1 MYRERV
7 LLLGVSLAVFAS
19 LGALG
24 GMGYLS
30 WQSGLRQEQ
39 AHLQRYAT
47 GAIERTRDAFT
58 EIDEAFDTLSR
69 SNVVPCSPRHIEEL
83 RLATLDTR
91 SAEDVAYFRDGRL
104 LCSSWGALRGHIPRA
119 ASDFTTGDGMGVSTH
134 VQPHIRDAPSMLV
147 LHRGG
152 YSALVNPQRLV
163 DVLADDDV
171 QIAVYAPGGA
181 PITASTPAPNTAAVP
196 SSRERGRL
204 PCSRASRRRFSVGC
218 SVFSPADSF
227 SDITGTAAGDAGV
240 RARSVP

>member
-39 AHLQRYAT
+39 AHLQRYAA
-47 GAIERTRDAFT
+47 GAIARTRDAFT

-69 SNVVPCSPRHIEEL
+69 SNAVPCSPRHIEEL

-119 ASDFTTGDGMGVSTH
+119 ASDFTTGDTTRSCAGCTVT
-134 VQPHIRDAPSMLV
+134 A
-147 LHRGG
+147 
-152 YSALVNPQRLV
+152 
-163 DVLADDDV
+163 
-171 QIAVYAPGGA
+171 IA
-181 PITASTPAPNTAAVP
+181 
-196 SSRERGRL
+196 
-204 PCSRASRRRFSVGC
+204 ASRLSGVISARLRLLGI
-218 SVFSPADSF
+218 PA
-227 SDITGTAAGDAGV
+227 A
-240 RARSVP
+240 